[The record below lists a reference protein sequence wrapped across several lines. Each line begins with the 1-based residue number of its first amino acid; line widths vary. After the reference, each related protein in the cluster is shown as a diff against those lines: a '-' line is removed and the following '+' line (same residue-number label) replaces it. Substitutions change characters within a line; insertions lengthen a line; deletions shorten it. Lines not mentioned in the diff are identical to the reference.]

1 MAALFWPAVSRV
13 GRQLIVISNN
23 CIKEEVE
30 QRLPSLAVM
39 LEGAIIGP
47 YLISS
52 INAFY
57 VVIVEVNKQR
67 NP

>member
-1 MAALFWPAVSRV
+1 MATLFRPAVGRV
-13 GRQLIVISNN
+13 GRQLVAIGNN

-30 QRLPSLAVM
+30 QRFLSLAVI
-39 LEGAIIGP
+39 LEGVIIRP